1 MSFLFLSKDESRNM
15 VDICFI
21 LPNDCQNIVIFLF
34 FFLRTRLPS
43 AWGSIIS
50 HIQNETEFF
59 VNNN

>member
-21 LPNDCQNIVIFLF
+21 LPNDCQNIVI
-34 FFLRTRLPS
+34 LRTRLPS